1 MRRKRKVSLLHV
13 VQRNRGNFDAVELG
27 LVLVEAPNLEQMG
40 QRGSISYLYVL
51 LDAGVDARLELDL
64 LEVGGRHVQQFV

>member
-27 LVLVEAPNLEQMG
+27 LVLVEAQNLEQMG

-51 LDAGVDARLELDL
+51 LDAGVYARLELDL